1 MVSSSFVHSKFNSQ
15 AISCLMVEVFNCL
28 QDPGLVVTKTE
39 FVLVTESLMV
49 EVAPSKERSFP

>member
-1 MVSSSFVHSKFNSQ
+1 
-15 AISCLMVEVFNCL
+15 MVEVFNCL